1 MSSKNLNIPENLYY
15 TKDHEWAL
23 VENDQTV
30 RIGIT
35 DHAQD
40 SLHEIVYVDL
50 PKIGFKIKRAELLGT
65 VESVKAVSEV
75 FSPVSGEVID
85 VNVALD
91 SSPELVNKE
100 PYGNGWIAVIK
111 PNDLKPELTMLLTP
125 KEYADYLSMGDSKKH
140 S

>member
-1 MSSKNLNIPENLYY
+1 MSSKDSNIPENRYY
-15 TKDHEWAL
+15 TKEHEWAL
-23 VENDQTV
+23 LETDQTV

-50 PKIGFKIKRAELLGT
+50 PKIGLKIKKGELLGT

-75 FSPVSGEVID
+75 FSPVSGEIIEA
-85 VNVALD
+85 NTALD
-91 SSPELVNKE
+91 TSPELVNKE
-100 PYGNGWIAVIK
+100 PYGNGWIAVVR
-111 PNDLKPELTMLLTP
+111 PSDLKSELNMLLTA
-125 KEYADYLSMGDSKKH
+125 KDYGDYLSMGDSRKH

>member
-1 MSSKNLNIPENLYY
+1 MASKNLNIPESRYY
-15 TKDHEWAL
+15 TKEHEWAL

-50 PKIGFKIKRAELLGT
+50 PKIGLKIRKGDLLGT

-75 FSPVSGEVID
+75 FSPASGEIID
-85 VNVALD
+85 ANAALD
-91 SSPELVNKE
+91 TSPELVNKE
-100 PYGNGWIAVIK
+100 PYGNGWIAVVK
-111 PNDLKPELTMLLTP
+111 PSDLKSELKMLLTP

>member
-1 MSSKNLNIPENLYY
+1 MSSKDSNIPENRYY
-15 TKDHEWAL
+15 TKEHEWAL
-23 VENDQTV
+23 LETDQTI

-50 PKIGFKIKRAELLGT
+50 PKIGLKIKKGELLGT

-75 FSPVSGEVID
+75 FSPVSGEIIEA
-85 VNVALD
+85 NTALD
-91 SSPELVNKE
+91 TSPELVNKE
-100 PYGNGWIAVIK
+100 PYGNGWIAVVR
-111 PNDLKPELTMLLTP
+111 PSDLKSELNMLLTP
-125 KEYADYLSMGDSKKH
+125 KDYADYLSMGDSRKH

>member
-1 MSSKNLNIPENLYY
+1 MAPKNLNIPENRYY
-15 TKDHEWAL
+15 TKEHEWAL
-23 VENDQTV
+23 VETDQTV

-50 PKIGFKIKRAELLGT
+50 PKTGLKIKKGDLLGT

-75 FSPVSGEVID
+75 FSPASGEIID
-85 VNVALD
+85 ANTALD
-91 SSPELVNKE
+91 TSPELVNRE
-100 PYGNGWIAVIK
+100 PYGNGWIAVLK
-111 PNDLKPELTMLLTP
+111 PSDLKSELKMLLTP
-125 KEYADYLSMGDSKKH
+125 KEYADYLSTGDSRKH

>member
-1 MSSKNLNIPENLYY
+1 MSSKDSSIPENRYY
-15 TKDHEWAL
+15 TKEHEWAL
-23 VENDQTV
+23 LETDQTV

-50 PKIGFKIKRAELLGT
+50 PRIGLKIKKGELLGT

-75 FSPVSGEVID
+75 FSPVSGEIIEA
-85 VNVALD
+85 NTALD
-91 SSPELVNKE
+91 TSPELVNKE
-100 PYGNGWIAVIK
+100 PYVNGWIAVVR
-111 PNDLKPELTMLLTP
+111 PSDLKSELNMLLTP
-125 KEYADYLSMGDSKKH
+125 KDYADYLLIGDSRKH